1 MSKYC
6 SRQSRE
12 LAGVIV
18 GWNQQVTGL
27 GKQPYLFVNN
37 HKRLVLA
44 MVFEFVRNAQMKS
57 NAFSRLSL
65 QLGSVAFVSRNC
77 GI

>member
-6 SRQSRE
+6 SGQSRE

-27 GKQPYLFVNN
+27 GNQPYLFVNK

-44 MVFEFVRNAQMKS
+44 MV
-57 NAFSRLSL
+57 LSL
-65 QLGSVAFVSRNC
+65 LETHR
-77 GI
+77 